1 MSPASIVLERILC
14 PTDFSE
20 LSAEALLH
28 ARKFAECYE
37 AELHILHVV
46 DEAYQHWMAIG
57 PEGMPVGPSADD
69 LLDAG
74 RSQMDAFLQAHAT
87 ALRCTVI
94 HEVVFGRPFMEI
106 INYAGKHQADLIVI
120 ATHGRGG
127 LTRALLGSTTDK
139 VVHKA
144 PCPVLVVRQKQH
156 ETPDK
161 EDQT

>member
-1 MSPASIVLERILC
+1 
-14 PTDFSE
+14 
-20 LSAEALLH
+20 
-28 ARKFAECYE
+28 
-37 AELHILHVV
+37 
-46 DEAYQHWMAIG
+46 
-57 PEGMPVGPSADD
+57 
-69 LLDAG
+69 
-74 RSQMDAFLQAHAT
+74 MDAFLQEHAT
-87 ALRCTVI
+87 ALHCTVI

-106 INYAGKHQADLIVI
+106 INYAGKHRADLIVI

-156 ETPDK
+156 ETPEK

>member
-57 PEGMPVGPSADD
+57 PEGMPVGPSA
-69 LLDAG
+69 LI
-74 RSQMDAFLQAHAT
+74 
-87 ALRCTVI
+87 TVTSV
-94 HEVVFGRPFMEI
+94 EKSPASTV
-106 INYAGKHQADLIVI
+106 
-120 ATHGRGG
+120 
-127 LTRALLGSTTDK
+127 STTATWPT
-139 VVHKA
+139 V
-144 PCPVLVVRQKQH
+144 PP
-156 ETPDK
+156 P
-161 EDQT
+161 